1 MNKFLKILS
10 MVLSLAIFCMPL
22 SAVADGGYGESAG
35 NVQDTI
41 ADETVSSYVVSSTDL
56 ENATGTTSDG
66 TTYGLYDSG
75 EADHGKVYLI
85 PSAGWLAIE
94 KGRTGITYTYNSQN
108 FTLFNEPLE
117 ADSHYILS
125 YDHISFPEN
134 GSTLNEGARF
144 SIAPTVEQFKNAK
157 GTDWR
162 DHPPA
167 SDNKWSSYST
177 IFYTGTQT
185 TFNGKIN
192 TLNTHT
198 LSYVDNVKLTKAIKL
213 DVYNPGGSKLLV
225 EGTGL
230 LNAKDLTG
238 YFAEMGQPLTVKIK
252 DDGGYESI
260 VEVIHNGVAVE
271 ETNGEY
277 YIPAVTGEVSVKFG
291 LNINEIEENAGVT
304 MNGNTVYANVG
315 DTYVKFLARFGMP
328 KNVIKFFDAE
338 GADLTD
344 FLKPMANN
352 MTAKVVYDGNELR
365 NYNVKYKGDL
375 TGDGKLTVSDV
386 FSVVNGIINDSFE
399 DSVQADINDSGRVT
413 VSDVVKLRGEIMNQ
427 GKEVKQFKVLA
438 IGNSFSINATK
449 YLAQVANAAGYDV
462 EDIVVG
468 NVWHSGCSLEQ
479 HADFST
485 NEKNEYHFYY
495 WKNSLNQKT
504 ITPTTLKTALEFE
517 DWDYITIQQ
526 ASHLA
531 GLYNSYQPYA
541 DQLLDYINKYKTNPD
556 VKIGWHMT
564 WAYPQTPPAGYEHH
578 QGFADYNS
586 DQMTMYNAIV
596 DASTNF
602 ASSEKQIELV
612 IPSGTVAQN
621 LREKVGDVITRDQ
634 FHMNESYGCLMLSLA
649 WVKTIT
655 GKDIAPAMYNAE
667 ISAIID
673 TGVSELAD
681 RGVTVTADE
690 LKEYIVKSIN
700 DAIAN
705 PSTVTK

>member
-1 MNKFLKILS
+1 MSDDPNVTNSKLY
-10 MVLSLAIFCMPL
+10 
-22 SAVADGGYGESAG
+22 DGG
-35 NVQDTI
+35 
-41 ADETVSSYVVSSTDL
+41 
-56 ENATGTTSDG
+56 
-66 TTYGLYDSG
+66 
-75 EADHGKVYLI
+75 
-85 PSAGWLAIE
+85 
-94 KGRTGITYTYNSQN
+94 R
-108 FTLFNEPLE
+108 FTLAP
-117 ADSHYILS
+117 SV
-125 YDHISFPEN
+125 
-134 GSTLNEGARF
+134 STYVT
-144 SIAPTVEQFKNAK
+144 SS

-162 DHPPA
+162 DFPPA
-167 SDNKWSSYST
+167 SDNKWSRHTTMFYSDQKT
-177 IFYTGTQT
+177 AFD
-185 TFNGKIN
+185 GKIN
-192 TLNTHT
+192 TAGTYT
-198 LSYVDNVKLTKAIKL
+198 TSFIDNVKLVKAIKL
-213 DVYNPGGSKLLV
+213 DVYSPGNTKLSV
-225 EGTGL
+225 DNTGL
-230 LNAKDLTG
+230 VYNEKLKG
-238 YFAEMGQPLTVKIK
+238 YIAEMGQPLTVKSK

-328 KNVIKFFDAE
+328 KNVIKFYDEE

-344 FLKPMANN
+344 FLKPMVTN

-375 TGDGKLTVSDV
+375 TNDGNLTVSDI
-386 FSVVNGIINDSFE
+386 FSVVNGIVNDSLE
-399 DSVQADINDSGRVT
+399 DSAQADLNDSGRVT
-413 VSDVVKLRGEIMNQ
+413 VSDIVKLRGNIMNQ

-479 HADFST
+479 HADYST

-541 DQLLDYINKYKTNPD
+541 DQLLDYINEHKTNPD

-564 WAYPQTPPAGYEHH
+564 WAYPQVPPEGYGHH
-578 QGFADYNS
+578 QGFVDYNS

-655 GKDIAPAMYNAE
+655 GKDIAPAMDNAE

-690 LKEYIVKSIN
+690 LKEYIVKSVN
-700 DAIAN
+700 DAVAN